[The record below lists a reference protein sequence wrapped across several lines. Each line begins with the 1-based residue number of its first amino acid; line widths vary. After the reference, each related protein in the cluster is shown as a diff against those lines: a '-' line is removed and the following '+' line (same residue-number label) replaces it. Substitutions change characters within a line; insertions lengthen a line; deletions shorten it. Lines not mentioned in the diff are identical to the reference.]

1 MPNLQAI
8 RALKL
13 EEESI
18 GEGAELGME
27 GSRRAERTGAENERQ
42 EGMQVASTGGILDQR
57 GRRAKVGKDDL

>member
-1 MPNLQAI
+1 M
-8 RALKL
+8 
-13 EEESI
+13 I

-27 GSRRAERTGAENERQ
+27 GSRRAERAGAENERQ